1 MSPQPFV
8 IIWVWATR
16 MPVTGNSPNS
26 VKCHQARGRC
36 TATITLSSFCAV
48 KATIALPGASH
59 REPKRRNRG
68 IYRNG
73 ENSLL
78 IVLSCGLIDIVYKT
92 VRDDAQFDDPQSIG
106 RNAQGRVAS
115 PRRPRFA
122 LCGRGTH
129 CPLGDRTLPGA
140 WRNA

>member
-68 IYRNG
+68 IYRNEEKFSPHLLVPRPDYRRSLNDLLG
-73 ENSLL
+73 LGRLRRRLKLARIGDVIAAGVSTNS
-78 IVLSCGLIDIVYKT
+78 
-92 VRDDAQFDDPQSIG
+92 AQIFLES
-106 RNAQGRVAS
+106 
-115 PRRPRFA
+115 
-122 LCGRGTH
+122 H
-129 CPLGDRTLPGA
+129 PLGQGA
-140 WRNA
+140 VC